1 MFRAAVLL
9 VLAVTLS
16 ACDVVSTLREGM
28 QQAKAVETDLEESTG
43 VKPEVG
49 FNWHNGRLSSV
60 TVQFPRLY
68 DAKPLGE
75 VASLARAAVAK
86 EFKQTPDRIVL
97 SFALAQ

>member
-1 MFRAAVLL
+1 MFRATVVLL
-9 VLAVTLS
+9 LAGTLS
-16 ACDVVSTLREGM
+16 ACDVVSTLQEGM
-28 QQAKAVETDLEESTG
+28 QQAKAVETDLEQSTS

-49 FNWHNGRLSSV
+49 FNWHNGRLTSV

-75 VASLARAAVAK
+75 LAALARAAVTK
-86 EFKQTPDRIVL
+86 EFRQTPDRIVL